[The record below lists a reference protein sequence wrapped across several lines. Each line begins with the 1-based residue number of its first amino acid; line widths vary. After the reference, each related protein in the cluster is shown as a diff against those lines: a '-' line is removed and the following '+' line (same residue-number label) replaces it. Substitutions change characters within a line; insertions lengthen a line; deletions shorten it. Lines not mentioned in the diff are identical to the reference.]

1 MLGEQRSVE
10 LFSRDFMREFFE
22 RREIVNIPLHVLDT
36 KNRVDSLGDV
46 GDDDITTPRR
56 HR

>member
-10 LFSRDFMREFFE
+10 LFSRDFMCEFFE

-46 GDDDITTPRR
+46 GDDDVTTPRR